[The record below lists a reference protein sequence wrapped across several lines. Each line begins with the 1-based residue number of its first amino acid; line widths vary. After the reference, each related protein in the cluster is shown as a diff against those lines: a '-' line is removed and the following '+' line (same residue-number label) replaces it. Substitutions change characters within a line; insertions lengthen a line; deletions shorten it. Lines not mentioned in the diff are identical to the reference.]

1 MAGTKCI
8 ITGVPG
14 VGKTTVITGALK
26 KLEEMGV
33 SYANIS
39 FGSFM
44 FETALA
50 EGLVRN
56 RDEMRLL
63 GKDDQKALQQ
73 LAAGVIAKIDGNVIV
88 DTHASVKTP
97 KGFLPGLPE
106 WVLEA
111 LMPDLFVLIETDE
124 DQILGRR
131 LGDPSRVRDMDSY
144 RALASHQSFNRAIA
158 AAYAMKTGCTVAIV
172 TNADHLLDRG
182 IDDLA
187 ALLT

>member
-1 MAGTKCI
+1 MATRCI

-26 KLEEMGV
+26 KLEEEGV
-33 SYANIS
+33 HYANIS

-44 FETALA
+44 YETALTS
-50 EGLVRN
+50 GLVQD
-56 RDEMRLL
+56 RDQMRLL
-63 GKDDQKALQQ
+63 AKDDQRALQRK
-73 LAAGVIAKIDGNVIV
+73 AGEAIAVIDGNVLV

-97 KGFLPGLPE
+97 KGYLAGLPE

-111 LMPDLFVLIETDE
+111 LQPDLFVLIETDE

-131 LGDPSRVRDMDSY
+131 LGDPTRVRDMDSY

-158 AAYAMKTGCTVAIV
+158 AAYAMKTGCTVAMV
-172 TNADHLLDRG
+172 TNADHLLEKAV
-182 IDDLA
+182 DDLA
-187 ALLT
+187 ALLR

>member
-14 VGKTTVITGALK
+14 VGKTTVITEALTR
-26 KLEEMGV
+26 LEQMGV
-33 SYANIS
+33 PYANIS

-44 FETALA
+44 FEMAQRQ
-50 EGLVRN
+50 GLVAN
-56 RDEMRLL
+56 RDKMRLL
-63 GKDDQKALQQ
+63 SKDDQRLLQEQ
-73 LAAGVIAKIDGNVIV
+73 AAEGIARIDGNVII

-97 KGFLPGLPE
+97 KGYLAGLPE

-111 LMPDLFVLIETDE
+111 LKPDLFVLIETDE

-131 LGDPSRVRDMDSY
+131 FCDPSRVRDLDTF
-144 RALASHQSFNRAIA
+144 RALQSHQSFNRAIA

-172 TNADHLLDRG
+172 TNADHLLERATG
-182 IDDLA
+182 DLVG
-187 ALLT
+187 LLT

>member
-1 MAGTKCI
+1 MATKCI

-14 VGKTTVITGALK
+14 VGKTTVITGALSR
-26 KLEEMGV
+26 LEEQGV
-33 SYANIS
+33 HYANIS

-50 EGLVRN
+50 EGLVQN

-63 GKDDQKALQQ
+63 DKNQQKMLQRR
-73 LAAGVIAKIDGNVIV
+73 AAERIAAVEGNVLV

-97 KGFLPGLPE
+97 KGYLPGLPE

-131 LGDPSRVRDMDSY
+131 LGDPTRVRDMDSY
-144 RALASHQSFNRAIA
+144 RALTSHQAFNRSIA

-172 TNADHLLDRG
+172 TNADHLLDRAIG
-182 IDDLA
+182 DLA
-187 ALLT
+187 ALLR

>member
-1 MAGTKCI
+1 M
-8 ITGVPG
+8 PG
-14 VGKTTVITGALK
+14 VGKTTVITGALAK
-26 KLEEMGV
+26 IEEMGV
-33 SYANIS
+33 HYANIS

-44 FETALA
+44 FDTALA

-63 GKDDQKALQQ
+63 GKDDQKSLQRK
-73 LAAGVIAKIDGNVIV
+73 AAAAIAKNDGNVII

-97 KGFLPGLPE
+97 RGYLPGLPE

-111 LMPDLFVLIETDE
+111 LQPDLFVLIETDE

-131 LGDPSRVRDMDSY
+131 LGDPTRVRDMDRLTGRS
-144 RALASHQSFNRAIA
+144 ASHQSFNRAIG

-172 TNADHLLDRG
+172 TNADHLLDRAT
-182 IDDLA
+182 DDLA
-187 ALLT
+187 ALLK

>member
-1 MAGTKCI
+1 MASKCI

-14 VGKTTVITGALK
+14 VGKTTVITGALA
-26 KLEEMGV
+26 KLEEMGIH
-33 SYANIS
+33 YANIS

-50 EGLVRN
+50 EGLVQN

-63 GKDDQKALQQ
+63 GKDDQKELQRK
-73 LAAGVIAKIDGNVIV
+73 AAGKIAMLDGNVLV

-97 KGFLPGLPE
+97 KGYLAGLPE

-111 LMPDLFVLIETDE
+111 LMPDLFVLVETDE

-172 TNADHLLDRG
+172 MNADHLLDRA

-187 ALLT
+187 ALLK

>member
-1 MAGTKCI
+1 MASKCI

-14 VGKTTVITGALK
+14 VGKTTVITGALAR
-26 KLEEMGV
+26 LEQEGV
-33 SYANIS
+33 RYANIS

-50 EGLVRN
+50 EGLVKN

-63 GKDDQKALQQ
+63 SKDDQKTLQQ
-73 LAAGVIAKIDGNVIV
+73 RAAGAIAKTEGNVLV

-97 KGFLPGLPE
+97 KGFLAGLPE

-111 LMPDLFVLIETDE
+111 LRPDLFVLIETDE

-131 LGDPSRVRDMDSY
+131 LGDPSRVRDMDTY

-158 AAYAMKTGCTVAIV
+158 AAYAMKTGCTVAMV
-172 TNADHLLDRG
+172 TNADHLLDRAV
-182 IDDLA
+182 DDLA
-187 ALLT
+187 ALLR

>member
-14 VGKTTVITGALK
+14 VGKTTVITGALT

-33 SYANIS
+33 HYANIS

-44 FETALA
+44 FDTAMA

-63 GKDDQKALQQ
+63 AKDDQRSLQRKA
-73 LAAGVIAKIDGNVIV
+73 AAAIAKTDGNVIV

-97 KGFLPGLPE
+97 KGYLPGLPE

-111 LMPDLFVLIETDE
+111 LQPDLFVLIETDE

-131 LGDPSRVRDMDSY
+131 LGDPSRVRDMDS
-144 RALASHQSFNRAIA
+144 LPGTFVPPVIQPSHCGR
-158 AAYAMKTGCTVAIV
+158 VR
-172 TNADHLLDRG
+172 DEDRLHG
-182 IDDLA
+182 RDRDECRPPA
-187 ALLT
+187 

>member
-14 VGKTTVITGALK
+14 VGKTTVITEALRR
-26 KLEEMGV
+26 LEAMGV

-44 FETALA
+44 VETAQQQ
-50 EGLVRN
+50 GLVAS

-63 GKDDQKALQQ
+63 GKDDQRRLQQ
-73 LAAGVIAKIDGNVIV
+73 QAAEAIALIDGNVLI

-97 KGFLPGLPE
+97 KGYLPGLPE
-106 WVLEA
+106 WVLEG
-111 LMPDLFVLIETDE
+111 LKPDLFVLIETDE

-131 LGDPSRVRDMDSY
+131 FGDLSRIRDLETYHSL
-144 RALASHQSFNRAIA
+144 RSHQSFNRAIA

-172 TNADHLLDRG
+172 TNADHLLERATDELVG
-182 IDDLA
+182 
-187 ALLT
+187 LLT